1 MPISAATRVWVRFE
15 GIERDFVAKQW
26 PIPDHSNSFTPPP
39 VDAHALFIP
48 AKNSFAMNGA
58 GDRRSQQ
65 FPFSFAKTWGLH
77 ENSYRDVVYAR
88 ASKKYCLRF
97 IFNVEQTLRSA
108 KTDPFKA
115 YVRLVKDAI
124 FHSDHLEGKGLPV
137 PVHYGIWAMNTGDL
151 GGVVLFSLTQYCG
164 VSWNELHFTKF
175 NTEANRLVISIGRA
189 YEALHDAGIEHGDF
203 MERNEFRHA
212 FIDLYAPGL
221 TKEDALNGKAPFYV
235 VGFSEASANH
245 ACRRQHPV
253 LPLDSYPTKEVSCP
267 ELRGIM
273 FLLEFPKTPA
283 EASILAQALEW
294 HAEYS
299 KRHPKVENR
308 YVLVAQRK
316 RFYPQFP
323 PLDPALHDDLYCRVL
338 ITRDAISHGDEC
350 TVEAQQ
356 AQPSGS
362 QLQHTTDATD
372 LLPSEYRTALAENKL
387 SRQFIISF

>member
-15 GIERDFVAKQW
+15 GIERDFQLLHA
-26 PIPDHSNSFTPPP
+26 TP
-39 VDAHALFIP
+39 VDAHASFIP

-65 FPFSFAKTWGLH
+65 FPFTFAKTWGLH

-97 IFNVEQTLRSA
+97 IFNVEQTLHSA

-221 TKEDALNGKAPFYV
+221 MKEDALNGKAPFYV
-235 VGFSEASANH
+235 VGFSEASANN
-245 ACRRQHPV
+245 ACRRRHPV
-253 LPLDSYPTKEVSCP
+253 LPLDSYPTKDVSCP

-273 FLLEFPKTPA
+273 FLLEFPKPPA

-308 YVLVAQRK
+308 YVLAAQRK

-323 PLDPALHDDLYCRVL
+323 PLDPALNVIIPREGDLYCRVL
-338 ITRDAISHGDEC
+338 ITRDAISHGDER
-350 TVEAQQ
+350 TVESQQ
-356 AQPSGS
+356 DQPSRS
-362 QLQHTTDATD
+362 QFQHTTDATD
-372 LLPSEYRTALAENKL
+372 LLLPPEYRTALAETKL
-387 SRQFIISF
+387 SRQFIVAF